1 MVWSPPSY
9 SAHSSQS
16 THALTPSST
25 GSPEGAG
32 VHPTPA
38 NLSTPDRAKATLT
51 SSCSAASTF
60 TQNAPTAR
68 IRGHVVE
75 VRAGARLTS
84 GGSSDSDANHWQ
96 VKPNGPVG
104 PAAVTTTMPET
115 KWPSTSR
122 STVGE
127 TGPGGASRLMPRL

>member
-25 GSPEGAG
+25 GAPEGAG

-51 SSCSAASTF
+51 SSCSAASTY
-60 TQNAPTAR
+60 TQNAPTVR
-68 IRGHVVE
+68 IRGDVVE
-75 VRAGARLTS
+75 VGEGAMLTS
-84 GGSSDSDANHWQ
+84 GGSSDSDANVWQ
-96 VKPNGPVG
+96 GEPNGTEV
-104 PAAVTTTMPET
+104 ATAEARTRVTAVT
-115 KWPSTSR
+115 
-122 STVGE
+122 
-127 TGPGGASRLMPRL
+127 